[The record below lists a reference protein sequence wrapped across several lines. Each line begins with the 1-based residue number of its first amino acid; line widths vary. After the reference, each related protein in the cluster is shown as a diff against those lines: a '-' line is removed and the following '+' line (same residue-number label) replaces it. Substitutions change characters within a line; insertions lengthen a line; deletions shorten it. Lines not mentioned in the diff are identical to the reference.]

1 MGRSGRIKEQNQVS
15 SETAQKAPKSGFFR
29 RNFEARAF
37 LLPMNLALFFDPL
50 PETLT
55 EATPA
60 PTTLA
65 AYATRFT
72 ETFPNWRTAD
82 LALIGL
88 DEWRGSAAGP
98 PSPRRHGANE
108 VRQRFYQLQKGTGL
122 LRLVDLGNL
131 RPGLTLED
139 TYQRLREI
147 IGALLEENTVPILL
161 GGSHDLDY
169 GQFLAYESQDRA
181 ISFAVVDSR
190 PDMAEPGLITPA
202 EESHLRR
209 MLVHEPNFVFSL
221 AHLGHQQYLTPP
233 EVLVALE
240 KLHFETMSVG
250 EVRADR
256 RMAEPLVR
264 QADFMSVDI
273 AAIRWQDSPGYYPA
287 NPFGLGNEEATQ
299 LCWYAGHNEQLSS
312 FGLFGYRADVDPN
325 GLAAATLATM
335 LWYFVEGF
343 YHRKPETG
351 FGTFRFLTY
360 TVVLPGNP
368 DKLVF
373 YKSRR
378 AEKWWMEVERLGD
391 NAVKRVVPC
400 TYEDYL
406 NASQGDLPQR
416 WIRLQALLS

>member
-1 MGRSGRIKEQNQVS
+1 
-15 SETAQKAPKSGFFR
+15 
-29 RNFEARAF
+29 
-37 LLPMNLALFFDPL
+37 MNLALFFDPL

-55 EATPA
+55 AAAPA

-65 AYATRFT
+65 TYATCFT
-72 ETFPNWRTAD
+72 ETFPDWRSSD

-88 DEWRGSAAGP
+88 DEWRGSAAGAP
-98 PSPRRHGANE
+98 APTKHGANE
-108 VRQRFYQLQKGTGL
+108 VRQRFYQLQKGTGAI
-122 LRLVDLGNL
+122 RFVDLGNL

-147 IGALLEENTVPILL
+147 IGALLEENTVPVLL

-169 GQFLAYESQDRA
+169 GQFLAYETQDRP
-181 ISFAVVDSR
+181 ISFAVVDAR
-190 PDMAEPGLITPA
+190 PDMAEPGPGTPP
-202 EESHLRR
+202 EDSHLRR
-209 MLVHEPNFVFSL
+209 LLVHEPNFVFSL
-221 AHLGHQQYLTPP
+221 AHLAHQQYLTPP

-256 RMAEPLVR
+256 RQAEPLVR

-273 AAIRWQDSPGYYPA
+273 AALRWQDAPGYYPA

-312 FGLFGYRADVDPN
+312 FGLYGYRADQDLH

-368 DKLVF
+368 DRLVF

>member
-1 MGRSGRIKEQNQVS
+1 
-15 SETAQKAPKSGFFR
+15 
-29 RNFEARAF
+29 
-37 LLPMNLALFFDPL
+37 MNLALFFDPL

-55 EATPA
+55 PATPLS
-60 PTTLA
+60 TTLA

-72 ETFPNWRTAD
+72 ETFPDWRAAD
-82 LALIGL
+82 LAIIGL
-88 DEWRGSAAGP
+88 DEWRGSASGP
-98 PSPRRHGANE
+98 PPPGLHGSNL
-108 VRQRFYQLQKGTGL
+108 VRQRFYQLQKGSGSV
-122 LRLVDLGNL
+122 RLVDLGNL
-131 RPGLTLED
+131 RPGLSLED

-147 IGALLEENTVPILL
+147 IGALLEEKTVPLLL

-169 GQFLAYESQDRA
+169 GQFLAYESLDRP
-181 ISFAVVDSR
+181 ISFAVVDAR
-190 PDMAEPGLITPA
+190 PDMAEPGPGTPA

-209 MLVHEPNFVFSL
+209 LLVHEPNFVFSF
-221 AHLGHQQYLTPP
+221 AHLAHQQYLTAP
-233 EVLVALE
+233 EVLIALE

-250 EVRADR
+250 EIRSDKR
-256 RMAEPLVR
+256 LAEPLVR

-273 AAIRWQDSPGYYPA
+273 ASLRWQDAPGYYPA
-287 NPFGLGNEEATQ
+287 NPYGLGNEEATQ

-312 FGLFGYRADVDPN
+312 FGLYGYRPDQDPH

-343 YHRKPETG
+343 YHRRPETG

-378 AEKWWMEVERLGD
+378 ADKWWMEVESLGD
-391 NAVKRVVPC
+391 PEVKRVVPC
-400 TYEDYL
+400 TYEDYMH
-406 NASQGDLPQR
+406 ASQGDLPQR
-416 WIRLQALLS
+416 WIRLQALLG

>member
-1 MGRSGRIKEQNQVS
+1 
-15 SETAQKAPKSGFFR
+15 
-29 RNFEARAF
+29 
-37 LLPMNLALFFDPL
+37 MNLALFFDPL

-55 EATPA
+55 TAVPA

-65 AYATRFT
+65 AYAARFT
-72 ETFPNWRTAD
+72 ETFPNWRAAD
-82 LALIGL
+82 LAIIGL
-88 DEWRGSAAGP
+88 DEWRGSAGGP
-98 PSPRRHGANE
+98 PPPGYHGANE
-108 VRQRFYQLQKGTGL
+108 VRQRFYQLQKGYGPV
-122 LRLVDLGNL
+122 RLVDLGNL

-147 IGALLEENTVPILL
+147 IAALLEENTVPLLL

-169 GQFLAYESQDRA
+169 GQFLAYEGHDRPV
-181 ISFAVVDSR
+181 SFAVVDAH
-190 PDMAEPGLITPA
+190 PDMAEPGPGTPP
-202 EESHLRR
+202 EDSHLRR
-209 MLVHEPNFVFSL
+209 ALVHEPNLVFSL
-221 AHLGHQQYLTPP
+221 AHLGHQEYLTPP
-233 EVLVALE
+233 EMLVALE

-256 RMAEPLVR
+256 RLAEPLVR
-264 QADFMSVDI
+264 SADFMSVDI
-273 AAIRWQDSPGYYPA
+273 AALRWQDAPGYAPA

-299 LCWYAGHNEQLSS
+299 LCWYAGHNESLSS
-312 FGLFGYRADVDPN
+312 FGLYGYRPDHDPH

-351 FGTFRFLTY
+351 FGTYRFLTY

-368 DKLVF
+368 DKLVS

-378 AEKWWMEVERLGD
+378 DGDKWWMEVERLGD
-391 NAVKRVVPC
+391 NAVKRVTPC

-416 WIRLQALLS
+416 WIRLQALLG